1 MKNLIFFLY
10 SVFLGGIV
18 MAQNF
23 SNDFVLV
30 PSGSFMMGSAVT
42 EDWRENDE
50 MQHEVYIDSFY
61 IGQTEV
67 MQEEYERVMKKNPSE
82 FRGKNLPVEN
92 VSFLDAVEYC
102 NEKSKLE
109 NLTPCYSINGQKVT
123 WNKNANGYR
132 LPTEAEWE
140 YACRAGTKTP
150 FNLEKSL
157 DDDDANFYGHY
168 PYQIEQNYFDSSKLE
183 AQPGTYRG
191 HTVSVKSF
199 KPNKWGIYDMH
210 GNVAEWCFDN
220 YAKYSVVESKNPV
233 CDNGSSTRIVRGGGW
248 NDFAKHMR
256 SAYRSSIPQDDIF
269 SSRGFRIAKNK

>member
-1 MKNLIFFLY
+1 
-10 SVFLGGIV
+10 

-30 PSGSFMMGSAVT
+30 PSGSFMMGSPAT

-50 MQHEVYIDSFY
+50 MQHKVYIDSFY

-67 MQEEYERVMKKNPSE
+67 TQEEYERVMKKNLSQ

-157 DDDDANFYGHY
+157 DADDANFYGHY

-183 AQPGTYRG
+183 AQPGTYREG
-191 HTVSVKSF
+191 TLF
-199 KPNKWGIYDMH
+199 L
-210 GNVAEWCFDN
+210 
-220 YAKYSVVESKNPV
+220 
-233 CDNGSSTRIVRGGGW
+233 
-248 NDFAKHMR
+248 
-256 SAYRSSIPQDDIF
+256 
-269 SSRGFRIAKNK
+269 